1 MAEDVPWYMRRR
13 TCGAETFHLIIYI
26 FIDFSILY
34 FPVRGLVLSSWRI
47 TLLAMEEMVSWLF
60 ELLLIRSKIGITLSY
75 HDEFLFTLKL
85 EPFHYKY
92 QSIFLNNV
100 RKFKFV
106 ILFTSCVKKYKKYST
121 MFDNISKFEGR
132 LFKQSLAIF

>member
-13 TCGAETFHLIIYI
+13 TRGAETFHLIIYI

-60 ELLLIRSKIGITLSY
+60 ETLVNSKQNRYYI
-75 HDEFLFTLKL
+75 KL
-85 EPFHYKY
+85 T
-92 QSIFLNNV
+92 QRIS
-100 RKFKFV
+100 
-106 ILFTSCVKKYKKYST
+106 
-121 MFDNISKFEGR
+121 FDSEARTISLQVPISFP
-132 LFKQSLAIF
+132 

>member
-47 TLLAMEEMVSWLF
+47 TLLAMEEMVSLLF
-60 ELLLIRSKIGITLSY
+60 ETLVNSKQNRYYI
-75 HDEFLFTLKL
+75 KL
-85 EPFHYKY
+85 TRRISFHPEA
-92 QSIFLNNV
+92 
-100 RKFKFV
+100 R
-106 ILFTSCVKKYKKYST
+106 T
-121 MFDNISKFEGR
+121 ISLQVPIYFP
-132 LFKQSLAIF
+132 